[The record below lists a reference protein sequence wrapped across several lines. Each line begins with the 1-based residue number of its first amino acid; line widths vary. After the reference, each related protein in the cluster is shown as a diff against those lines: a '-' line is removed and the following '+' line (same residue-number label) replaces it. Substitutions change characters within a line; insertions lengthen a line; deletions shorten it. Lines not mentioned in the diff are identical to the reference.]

1 MRKTTAAQVPLL
13 SPTPNRAPLSALAS
27 VTSKHGLTDLALRLS
42 ELRDWLSDELQ
53 DLNEH
58 LSAMAAEPKPDIAWH
73 AAHYLLGQPGK
84 RVRPICVVLAARMGG
99 RDYDTEIRDVAMACE
114 LVHSATLLH
123 DDVLDQ
129 GTERRGVETARV
141 IYGNSASVL
150 GGDHLLIEALRRVHK
165 AEPSLVL
172 PLIEVIDEMVGAEAR
187 QLEARKD
194 FSPSRDRYLDI
205 VLGKTASLFRWALT
219 AGGQLGK
226 LDAKSCEILGS
237 IGENLGMTFQMVDD
251 LLDLQLSGGDTG
263 KNPLQDLNEGKLTWP
278 LIIACE
284 RSPNIAERVIEYANA
299 ETTISQDKIS
309 GLLADIRETGAIEE
323 TKLEA
328 ARYAKKAEEALSQ
341 LPDGESARA
350 LATVVHTALH
360 RRK

>member
-1 MRKTTAAQVPLL
+1 MRKTIAAQVPLL
-13 SPTPNRAPLSALAS
+13 SATPNRAPLSALAS
-27 VTSKHGLTDLALRLS
+27 VTARHGLHDLAERLS
-42 ELRDWLSDELQ
+42 ELRNWLSSELE
-53 DLNEH
+53 DLNQH
-58 LSAMAAEPKPDIAWH
+58 LQAMANETKPDIAWH
-73 AAHYLLGQPGK
+73 AAQYLLGQPGK

-99 RDYDTEIRDVAMACE
+99 RGYDAVIRDVAMACE

-150 GGDHLLIEALRRVHK
+150 GGDHLLIEALRRVQK
-165 AEPSLVL
+165 AVPSLVL

-194 FSPSRDRYLDI
+194 FSPSRERYLDI

-219 AGGQLGK
+219 AGGHVGN
-226 LDAKSCEILGS
+226 LDAQSCEILGS
-237 IGENLGMTFQMVDD
+237 VGENLGMTFQMVDD
-251 LLDLQLSGGDTG
+251 LLDLQMTGDDTG

-284 RSPNIAERVIEYANA
+284 RSHTITGQVIEYANTQR
-299 ETTISQDKIS
+299 ELSDEKIKD
-309 GLLADIRETGAIEE
+309 LLNAIRETGAIEE
-323 TKLEA
+323 TRLEA
-328 ARYAKKAEEALSQ
+328 ARYAEKAYEALSQ
-341 LPDGESARA
+341 LPEGESTRA
-350 LATVVHTALH
+350 LATVVQTALH